1 MIYQYIYNHYRRLSI
16 IIIALLSLTS
26 CTEDIKLDT
35 DNAAPVLVIY
45 GVITDEIAY
54 QEIHL
59 SASGGYF
66 EGQKNP
72 KISNATVSISSD
84 NGETYQ
90 LQEVANE
97 PGTYRTTTQIA
108 GKPGKTYYLKVTTD
122 FNKDGTPDIY
132 EAEAKM
138 ETKVELDS
146 MDISYEKIANYHYYS
161 FNIYAQEP
169 VGDNYY
175 MCRYIINDSVYN
187 QISKYIIF
195 DDLSFDN
202 QYIKGTSIGY
212 FYDESERDK
221 YVDDNDYEQ
230 MVFVADGDAVK
241 LELSNINK
249 GYYNFLKQCQ
259 DEKDGESPFFGGPL
273 SNITT
278 NIKGGGIG
286 YFAARSISKA
296 TSIAKKEEAQ

>member
-1 MIYQYIYNHYRRLSI
+1 MIYQYIYNRYRQFSI
-16 IIIALLSLTS
+16 IIFALLSLTS

-35 DNAAPVLVIY
+35 DDADPVLVIY
-45 GVITDEIAY
+45 GVITDEMTY

-66 EGQKNP
+66 EGNKNS

-108 GKPGKTYYLKVTTD
+108 GKPGETYSLKVTTD
-122 FNKDGTPDIY
+122 FNEDGTPDTY

-138 ETKVELDS
+138 ENKVEFDS
-146 MDISYEKIANYHYYS
+146 LDISYKKVGKYPYYS
-161 FNIYAQEP
+161 FNINAQDP
-169 VGDNYY
+169 AGDNYY
-175 MCRYIINDSVYN
+175 MCRYIINDSAYN
-187 QISKYIIF
+187 QISKYVIF
-195 DDLSFDN
+195 KDLTFDN
-202 QYIKGTSIGY
+202 QYISDTSIGY
-212 FYDESERDK
+212 FNDKSERDEF
-221 YVDDNDYEQ
+221 VDNDNYKT

-241 LELSNINK
+241 LELSNISK
-249 GYYNFLKQCQ
+249 GYYNFLEQCQ

-286 YFAARSISKA
+286 YFAAHSISKA
-296 TSIAKKEEAQ
+296 TNIAKKEN